1 MKRFNKNIFSLILF
15 FFFSVFYTNA
25 QNRGLVISDYY
36 SPADYN
42 ASPQN
47 WSVVQDDRGLM
58 YFGNSDCILEY
69 DGVSWR
75 KIYVTNQSNVRSLAK
90 DSNNNIYVGA
100 FNELGILTP
109 DKHGQLH
116 YKSLTHLIDQKNL
129 EFGDVW
135 NTYCIN
141 DEVFFLTE
149 NYLFRLKN
157 QEIDFWKKTGER
169 FYLSFKVN
177 NQLYVHEIGNGL
189 LTFKDNSLKLIKEGS
204 FFADK
209 RIHSVTP
216 LGDNLLI
223 GTRTNGLYLYN
234 QNSTKAK
241 ITSVSQLSDKG
252 KSLNNYFIKN
262 TLYHGININKQLFA
276 LAAINGTVLTIDT
289 NLNVID
295 VISSE
300 STGIISPAHY
310 LFFDNNQSLWLA
322 LANGVNRVDI
332 FSPFRYWTDELGIAG
347 TVTDVAS
354 LDEYTYISTGSGIY
368 YLKNHKNRHDFSV
381 SRFNPVKGTFE
392 QSWGFLYFF
401 IPHIH
406 LMSHDE
412 DLLEK
417 LNTLYRPTS
426 KQALLLIATSRGLYE
441 IKKDYSKRIS
451 NYQLV
456 LKLHQYSKD
465 PSYLF
470 LGLRK
475 GVGILKYDNGQWED
489 LGKPF
494 GINEQIRDIHEDTLG
509 NLWVSASY
517 KGLYQ
522 IKNPLSKNNKP
533 HQIILQDTN
542 KGLPSIN
549 SISIFRHENELL
561 FTSGNNYYR
570 YDDQK
575 DTFLI
580 AKNIY
585 QSSED
590 EETEDSNSDT
600 LSIYKFFDKIISNFY
615 VTTYSDSTVWFGT
628 TEGTFR
634 YRNIFEKNHHNVF
647 PAIIRKVSSND
658 SALFLGTNF
667 SIKNTKDTIIQS
679 KRINTSSIT
688 DVGTVLNFENNS
700 LTFQYAF
707 PFYDEIPKNQY
718 SYYLEGF
725 DKTWSEWTTETKREY
740 TNLREGDY
748 IFHVKAKNIYNIES
762 GQALFKFKI
771 LPPWYRSFAAIL
783 GYIILGILLIIGI
796 VRLYTIR
803 LIREKDKLEKIVIER
818 TQEILMQK
826 EEILVQA
833 EHLKDANNRISAK
846 NKELE
851 KQKWEITNQA
861 IQLKKANLELLK
873 LSKVASETDNAI
885 AIFDKKGNIE
895 WVNNAFTNMY
905 GYTLKQYKK
914 EKFTNISQSS
924 DNPNIK
930 EAITTCL
937 NEKKSV
943 VYEFKTKSRN
953 GKELWAQTTLTPVV
967 DKDGKTINLIAIDSD
982 ITKLKQAEKEI
993 LQQKK
998 EIEQQRDKLAVSNAT
1013 KNKFFRIIAHDLR
1026 NPISTLVSSTNL
1038 VFNDFD
1044 TYNRE
1049 QTKNIMAELN
1059 RLSQTTFNLLENL
1072 LDWSSTQTGEVKFN
1086 PKSVD
1091 VNFIVNENIDLIKR
1105 KIDHKKI
1112 ELSTDI
1118 PGQLTAYAD
1127 EDMAKTIIRNLLS
1140 NAVKFTPENGKIEI
1154 IAKSEN
1160 DIITITVKDSG
1171 IGIDSKDL
1179 PKLFRIDQHHTT
1191 PGLSNEKGSG
1201 LGLILCKEF
1210 VEKNGGTITI
1220 DSKPNKGT
1228 SITFTLKNHQE
1239 SII

>member
-1 MKRFNKNIFSLILF
+1 MKRLNKNIFSFFLF
-15 FFFSVFYTNA
+15 FLLSVCYTLA
-25 QNRGLVISDYY
+25 QNSGLVISEYF

-42 ASPQN
+42 AGPQN
-47 WSVVQDDRGLM
+47 WAVVQDERGIM

-75 KIYVTNQSNVRSLAK
+75 KIHVTNQSNVRSLAK
-90 DSNNNIYVGA
+90 DSNNNIFVGA
-100 FNELGILTP
+100 YNELGVLTP

-116 YKSLTHLIDQKNL
+116 YKSLTHLIDPKHL

-135 NTYCIN
+135 NTYCID

-157 QEIDFWKKTGER
+157 QKIDFWKKTDER

-177 NQLYVHEIGNGL
+177 DQLYVHEIGKGL
-189 LTFKDNSLKLIKEGS
+189 LTFKDNSLKLIEKGN

-209 RIHSVTP
+209 RIHSITP
-216 LGDNLLI
+216 IGDNFLI
-223 GTRTNGLYLYN
+223 GTRVSGLFLYK
-234 QNSTKAK
+234 QSSTKAK
-241 ITSVSQLSDKG
+241 ISSISQLSEKG

-262 TLYHGININKQLFA
+262 TLYHGIKINKQLFA
-276 LAAINGTVLTIDT
+276 LAAINGTVLTVDT
-289 NLNVID
+289 NLNVVDI
-295 VISSE
+295 ISSE
-300 STGIISPAHY
+300 STGIISPTHY
-310 LFFDNNQSLWLA
+310 LYFDNDQSLWLA
-322 LANGVNRVDI
+322 LANGINRVDI
-332 FSPFRYWTDELGIAG
+332 FSPFRYWTDELGAAG
-347 TVTDVAS
+347 TLTDVAS
-354 LDEYTYISTGSGIY
+354 LDEYTYIATGSGIY
-368 YLKNHKNRHDFSV
+368 YLKDEGNRHDFSV
-381 SRFNPVKGTFE
+381 SRFSPVKGTFE

-406 LMSHDE
+406 LKNNDE
-412 DLLEK
+412 DLFEK
-417 LNTLYRPTS
+417 LNKLYCPTS
-426 KQALLLIATSRGLYE
+426 DQSLLLIATSRGLYE
-441 IKKDYSKRIS
+441 IKKDYSKKIS
-451 NYQLV
+451 NYQMV

-465 PSYLF
+465 PSCLF
-470 LGLRK
+470 LSLRK
-475 GVGILKYDNGQWED
+475 GVGILKYANGQWED
-489 LGKPF
+489 MGKPF
-494 GINEQIRDIHEDTLG
+494 GINEQVRDINEDTLG

-533 HQIILQDTN
+533 HQIILHDTN
-542 KGLPSIN
+542 KGLPSIK
-549 SISIFRHENELL
+549 SISIFRHEKEL
-561 FTSGNNYYR
+561 FFISGNNYYK
-570 YDDQK
+570 YDNQR
-575 DTFLI
+575 DTFLV
-580 AKNIY
+580 AENIY

-590 EETEDSNSDT
+590 EETEESSSDT
-600 LSIYKFFDKIISNFY
+600 LSIYKLYDKIISNFY
-615 VTTYSDSTVWFGT
+615 VTTYSDSTIWFGT

-634 YRNIFEKNHHNVF
+634 YRNVFEKDHHNVF

-667 SIKNTKDTIIQS
+667 TIIKNPKDAVIQS
-679 KRINTSSIT
+679 NKINTSSIT

-707 PFYDEIPKNQY
+707 PFYDEQSKNQY

-725 DKTWSEWTTETKREY
+725 DKTWSEWTKETKREY
-740 TNLREGDY
+740 TNLREGEY
-748 IFHVKAKNIYNIES
+748 IFHVKAKNVYNIES
-762 GQALFKFKI
+762 DPASFKFKI

-803 LIREKDKLEKIVIER
+803 LIREKDKLEKIVIQR

-833 EHLKDANNRISAK
+833 EHLKDANNRISTK

-851 KQKWEITNQA
+851 KQKSEITNQA

-895 WVNNAFTNMY
+895 WVNNAFTKMY
-905 GYTLKQYKK
+905 GYTLEQYKK

-930 EAITTCL
+930 EAIAACL

-943 VYEFKTKSRN
+943 VYEFKAKSRK

-967 DKDGKTINLIAIDSD
+967 DKDGKTFNLIAIDSD

-1072 LDWSSTQTGEVKFN
+1072 LDWSSTQTGEVNFN
-1086 PKSVD
+1086 PKPVD
-1091 VNFIVNENIDLIKR
+1091 LNFIVNENIDLIKR
-1105 KIDHKKI
+1105 KIDQKKI
-1112 ELSTDI
+1112 ELSTHI
-1118 PGQLTAYAD
+1118 PDKLTAYAD
-1127 EDMAKTIIRNLLS
+1127 EDMAKTIIRNLIS

-1160 DIITITVKDSG
+1160 NKVTITVKDSG
-1171 IGIDSKDL
+1171 IGIGSKDL
-1179 PKLFRIDQHHTT
+1179 PKLFRIDQHYTT

-1220 DSKPNKGT
+1220 ESKPNEGT
-1228 SITFTLKNHQE
+1228 SITFTLKKHQ
-1239 SII
+1239 